1 MRDSRNLGIDLLRI
15 VSMALIVL
23 RHILGFGG
31 ILENVSLFS
40 LNYGIA
46 WLLDTAAECAVNCYA
61 LITGYIYTNAK
72 FKYSNIVSIW
82 LQVLFYTA
90 GIAGLFFIFMPQSV
104 STKIILFSF
113 FPVMGNHYW
122 YFTCYFGMFFF
133 IPFFNQL
140 LDTCSPL
147 LSKKLFFTIVILFS
161 ILPTIRHTD
170 LFGAADGYSFLWL
183 SLMYL
188 LGGLIRRN
196 QENIKAEKR
205 TLLFVYLFC
214 ILSAW
219 ISKWGIQFIT
229 LGLTGTP
236 NNGTLLLLY
245 TSPTMLFAACTLLIL
260 FSGLKIRHMQKCILF
275 FAPLTFG
282 VYLIHNNN
290 LIRENLLK
298 NACISFACAS
308 PAVMLGIVT
317 ALTLSVFFSCSIID
331 LFRIYLFR
339 LLRIPKLTQWM
350 EQHYF
355 VRNL

>member
-1 MRDSRNLGIDLLRI
+1 
-15 VSMALIVL
+15 
-23 RHILGFGG
+23 
-31 ILENVSLFS
+31 
-40 LNYGIA
+40 
-46 WLLDTAAECAVNCYA
+46 
-61 LITGYIYTNAK
+61 
-72 FKYSNIVSIW
+72 
-82 LQVLFYTA
+82 
-90 GIAGLFFIFMPQSV
+90 MPQSV
-104 STKIILFSF
+104 STKTILFSF

-317 ALTLSVFFSCSIID
+317 AL
-331 LFRIYLFR
+331 
-339 LLRIPKLTQWM
+339 
-350 EQHYF
+350 
-355 VRNL
+355 